1 MNTAMPT
8 PAPTEIERLVKGI
21 GIPPRPEVLTRLQKE
36 IDSPN
41 MSLSVVGQIIN
52 GDVALA
58 ASVMKVA
65 NSPAF
70 GLSRKVSTVQQAI
83 PVLGSR
89 VLSSLVAGFALR
101 SSING
106 PVRLDRFW
114 DSSIRVAQ
122 LAARLTKEFRGV
134 AADHAYTFGLFHDCG
149 IAVLL
154 QRFPDYRDTLQ
165 LANADG
171 DRSFTEVEEAR
182 HATHH
187 AAIGCFLTRSWGL
200 AEDISRAT
208 LIHHDLSIFAPDAE
222 TEDAR
227 CRSLISLAALSDCF
241 VNAFMRMSEDASW
254 LRIRPHVM
262 QHLNVDESDFHD
274 LREMAFDL
282 LENV

>member
-1 MNTAMPT
+1 MPI

-41 MSLSVVGQIIN
+41 VSLSVVGQIIN

-58 ASVMKVA
+58 ASVMKAA

-89 VLSSLVAGFALR
+89 VLSGLVAGFTLR
-101 SSING
+101 SSISG

-114 DSSIRVAQ
+114 DSSIRGAQ
-122 LAARLTKEFRGV
+122 LAARLTKEFRSV
-134 AADHAYTFGLFHDCG
+134 AADQAYTFGLFHDCG

-154 QRFPDYRDTLQ
+154 QRFPDYRETLQ
-165 LANADG
+165 LANADS
-171 DRSFTEVEEAR
+171 DRNFTEVEEAR

-187 AAIGCFLTRSWGL
+187 AAIGYFLTRSWGL
-200 AEDISRAT
+200 AEDICRAT

-254 LRIRPHVM
+254 LQIRPHVL

>member
-1 MNTAMPT
+1 M
-8 PAPTEIERLVKGI
+8 
-21 GIPPRPEVLTRLQKE
+21 
-36 IDSPN
+36 
-41 MSLSVVGQIIN
+41 
-52 GDVALA
+52 
-58 ASVMKVA
+58 A

-101 SSING
+101 SSISG

-222 TEDAR
+222 LLGREPEQLWLRTANGQRMAGCGADSDSPDVKRNARAED
-227 CRSLISLAALSDCF
+227 SQNHDTLS
-241 VNAFMRMSEDASW
+241 SW
-254 LRIRPHVM
+254 LRSLPAGRWIRLAADLKPTER
-262 QHLNVDESDFHD
+262 LNLQV
-274 LREMAFDL
+274 LRTDTPLFTELVEARRNRRDDWYKVPAGHIDVC
-282 LENV
+282 NVPIPTRPIKK